1 MIKQKYYSHFMTET
15 GNVQESPPTLIAIC
29 VRNPGKKY
37 QLGGPQEK
45 DLTLRDAIVNSVK
58 APFKRFHRAPPP
70 AKDFWTLKDVAFD
83 VEQGEVVGII
93 GRNSVGKLTLQKI
106 LSRITAPTEGTVEL
120 HGRSGVVTYTT
131 PLACHIYRLLPHM

>member
-1 MIKQKYYSHFMTET
+1 MHFMTET

-37 QLGGPQEK
+37 QLGGSQEK
-45 DLTLRDAIVNSVK
+45 YLALRDATINSVK

-70 AKDFWTLKDVAFD
+70 AKGFWTLKDVSFD

-106 LSRITAPTEGTVEL
+106 LSWITTSNEGMMEL
-120 HGRSGVVTYTT
+120 HGRSG
-131 PLACHIYRLLPHM
+131 LLRT